1 MAHTERYLSAAFD
14 RSAFETARRLRVHP
28 GKTHTQNGGSARSAG
43 NASIISWCS
52 ANAICAICCCPTWTT
67 TILFHNTHPTM
78 RLKRRGFADLD
89 AIPWGDLGSAS
100 RDERRAEP
108 PARRALIGG
117 RSTDHPAEDDPLRSR
132 PLRRRA

>member
-1 MAHTERYLSAAFD
+1 MSDQAAPVGTERRGSGASAWTI
-14 RSAFETARRLRVHP
+14 SSSWARR
-28 GKTHTQNGGSARSAG
+28 
-43 NASIISWCS
+43 
-52 ANAICAICCCPTWTT
+52 ICAVSWERMLVI
-67 TILFHNTHPTM
+67 TILFHNTHPSM

-108 PARRALIGG
+108 PVRRALIGG
-117 RSTDHPAEDDPLRSR
+117 RSTDHPAEDAPLRSR